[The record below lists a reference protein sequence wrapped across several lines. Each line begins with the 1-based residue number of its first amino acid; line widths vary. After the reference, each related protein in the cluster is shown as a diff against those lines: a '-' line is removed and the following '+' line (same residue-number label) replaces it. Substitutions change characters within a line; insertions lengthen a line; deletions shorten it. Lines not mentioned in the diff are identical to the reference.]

1 MLVKSVCFVSII
13 DKNNSAY
20 VSDKKLPNISIGI
33 NVKILYRW
41 GLIALCYGTAG
52 WNANKLAVDGQKYQ
66 ISQCCW
72 VIYFISLCLV
82 S

>member
-52 WNANKLAVDGQKYQ
+52 
-66 ISQCCW
+66 
-72 VIYFISLCLV
+72 
-82 S
+82 